1 MRLTKEDI
9 EKIQHLVP
17 GIISIYKIIGTTLEP
32 LYISKETAELSGM
45 TLSEYKKYI
54 GTDAAR
60 IVLPED
66 MEIVSNSIISIVGED
81 KDADVVYRIYNKNS
95 KYIWIHANARF
106 IGTLNDSPVIIA
118 TFFNTS
124 LETNAHANLLNNTKN
139 SVYVIDENS
148 WEMLYA
154 NDFALKHW
162 NKSDFIGQHC
172 FKFINDQ
179 NEQCPWCALRMMKG
193 DSIHIDET
201 YLPNRDKWFTIDCRK
216 ITWYGRHAI
225 ALYSTDITEAKKAQ
239 LSLVESNENLKATIN
254 NIPVGI
260 CVFKKH
266 GDEITCIAANPYLAR
281 TKGVINCIPGK
292 NIDESF
298 FTKIYRNETEYFKEK
313 FYSIFENGYNVFDF
327 RTISGHTTEKDGT
340 VAPAYVWLHLEGY
353 ATTQPDGSQLAYM
366 CFTNITQEKEAE
378 QEANRLRKLEEEQ
391 YTHTIDG
398 IIAALP
404 KTVGT
409 AHLDLTQNIY
419 SSCHTLIRNNES
431 SPLEFGSV
439 DYLLNFI
446 GEIIQNE
453 PSKKEFF
460 EKFNR
465 KNLLS
470 IFQKGQNYL
479 SLDYQYLTEQKELRW
494 ATVNISM
501 ARNPKNGDLEAVI
514 YAVDSE
520 DRIILDLVNKHI
532 LLQDY
537 DNIALIDK
545 ERDTIRFLSL
555 NEKETTPHLTEN
567 YDEDIKKAF
576 PLVTPKEELDI
587 LNHINLQSVVNELKT
602 KEFFIASFTVVTS
615 DKKRLRK
622 QLRYSY
628 LDQAKRLILLTRT
641 DITQS
646 TIIEAEQKSKL
657 EKALATAEKA
667 NEMKSVFLSTVSHDM
682 RTPLNGIIG
691 YTTLALQQNNQE
703 ASLQLSQTHSYLE
716 KIKTASNA
724 LLLLINDTLDLAR
737 IENGNE
743 VLKLEVV
750 HTTEFIDAIITT
762 VKPSMDA
769 KHINFMTEVSKA
781 GDEYIK
787 CDKVRMEKVLMNLL
801 SNAAKFTPENGTI
814 TLSIGCTKDTKMLHC
829 RIAVKDTGCGMS
841 KNFIPKAFEP
851 FTQERSAET
860 ANIGGSGLGLS
871 IVKRLVD
878 LMGGHIEVDS
888 TLGKGT
894 SFYVFID
901 FEIVSSEQAHP
912 EVPKETFSDVSLNGK
927 HVLLCEDN
935 AVNREIATAL
945 LEGEGV
951 IVTSAMNGKEGLDA
965 FANSAPG
972 TFDAVLMDIRMPIM
986 NGYDASE
993 EIRALR
999 RSDASLI
1006 PIIAMTADAYDDDVK
1021 HCFDCGMNAHIAKP
1035 IDAQKLFI
1043 TLKKFCS

>member
-378 QEANRLRKLEEEQ
+378 QEANRLRKIEEEQ

-646 TIIEAEQKSKL
+646 TLIEAEQKSKL
-657 EKALATAEKA
+657 EKALAAAEKA

-691 YTTLALQQNNQE
+691 YTTLALQQNNTE
-703 ASLQLSQTHSYLE
+703 VTHSYLE
-716 KIKTASNA
+716 KVKTASDS

-737 IENGNE
+737 IENGNDT
-743 VLKLEVV
+743 LKQEPLNSY
-750 HTTEFIDAIITT
+750 EFINSVITT
-762 VKPSMDA
+762 VKPSLTM
-769 KHINFMTEVSKA
+769 KNINFITKLDGISNLWLKF
-781 GDEYIK
+781 
-787 CDKVRMEKVLMNLL
+787 DKMRMEKILLNLL
-801 SNAAKFTPENGTI
+801 SNAAKYTPENGSVTLKCNCSKAEENKATI
-814 TLSIGCTKDTKMLHC
+814 SIT
-829 RIAVKDTGCGMS
+829 VSDTGCGMS
-841 KNFIPKAFEP
+841 KEFLPKAFEP
-851 FTQERSAET
+851 FTQERTAAT
-860 ANIGGSGLGLS
+860 ANTGGSGLGLS
-871 IVKRLVD
+871 IVKKLIE
-878 LMGGHIEVDS
+878 MMNGTIEVQS
-888 TLGKGT
+888 VLGKGT
-894 SFYVFID
+894 TFNVHLT
-901 FEIVSSEQAHP
+901 FEIVSPQIKVTP
-912 EVPKETFSDVSLNGK
+912 ELVQSDNDYVLSGK
-927 HVLLCEDN
+927 HILLCEDN
-935 AVNREIATAL
+935 AVNREIAIAL
-945 LEGEGV
+945 LETKKL
-951 IVTSAMNGKEGLDA
+951 IVDVATNGKEGVEL
-965 FANSAPG
+965 FRKSKPG
-972 TFDAVLMDIRMPIM
+972 TYDAILMDIRMPIM
-986 NGYDASE
+986 NGYDATQ
-993 EIRALR
+993 EIRALN
-999 RSDASLI
+999 RSDSQII
-1006 PIIAMTADAYDDDVK
+1006 PIIAMTADAYDEDVK
-1021 HCFDCGMNAHIAKP
+1021 HALSIGMNAHIAKP
-1035 IDAQKLFI
+1035 IDIQKLFELLI
-1043 TLKKFCS
+1043 